1 MIQEIG
7 KNGEG
12 IFPELTQKAIVIC
25 DAVGFENVKNIFL
38 PFETDQEGN
47 PEYDYNTDDESD
59 ITIEHFSE
67 NEILAKHNEQVIR
80 IFHIRNMQDI
90 DRLKTFDYGAWEIW
104 LSTIKDIHAFSEYR
118 GHENFNQWSRF
129 IIGFLMGRFNF
140 DFPEEVREFLYG
152 NDYSCNG
159 LNNYLQKETK

>member
-12 IFPELTQKAIVIC
+12 IFPELTQNAIIIC

-47 PEYDYNTDDESD
+47 LEYDYNTDDESN
-59 ITIEHFSE
+59 ITIEHFAE
-67 NEILAKHNEQVIR
+67 NEILVKHNEQAIR

-90 DRLKTFDYGAWEIW
+90 DRLKTFDYTAWEIW
-104 LSTIKDIHAFSEYR
+104 LSTNKDIHAFSEYK
-118 GHENFNQWSRF
+118 NWKAFDSWNKF
-129 IIGFLMGRFNF
+129 YIGFLMGRFNF
-140 DFPEEVREFLYG
+140 NFPEEVHEFLWG
-152 NDYSCNG
+152 NNFIT
-159 LNNYLQKETK
+159 L

>member
-7 KNGEG
+7 KDGEG

-67 NEILAKHNEQVIR
+67 NEILVKHNEQVVR
-80 IFHIRNMQDI
+80 IFHIRNMEDI
-90 DRLKTFDYGAWEIW
+90 DRLKNFDYVPWEIW
-104 LSTIKDIHAFSEYR
+104 LSTIKDIHAFSEYK
-118 GHENFNQWSRF
+118 NWKVFDSWNKF
-129 IIGFLMGRFNF
+129 YIGFLNGRFHFN
-140 DFPEEVREFLYG
+140 FPEEVHEFLYG
-152 NDYSCNG
+152 NNFI
-159 LNNYLQKETK
+159 TI